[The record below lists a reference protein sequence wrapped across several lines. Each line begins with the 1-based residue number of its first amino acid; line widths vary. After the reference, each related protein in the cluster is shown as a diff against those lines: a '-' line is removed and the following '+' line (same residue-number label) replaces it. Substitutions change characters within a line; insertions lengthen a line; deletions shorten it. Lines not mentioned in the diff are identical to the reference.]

1 MKRLKWLVPGM
12 RVKRWIILLAL
23 SVALISMGCV
33 IMIVEDNPNTKAG
46 AGLVIL
52 LGIFGVISG
61 VKNVVKSLIAVFLPQ
76 DTQRKSEL
84 VDIIYQKRY
93 LERGSNVVV
102 MGGGT
107 GLSVLL
113 HGLKNYTS
121 NITAIVTVA
130 DDGGS
135 SGRLREE
142 FNILPPGDI
151 RNCLVALAD
160 AEPLMR
166 KLFQFRF
173 EEGKDL
179 KGHSFGN
186 LFITA
191 MSKVTGDFEQAVKES
206 SRILAIRGKVIP
218 STLSKVKL
226 VAEHQNGELTEGESK
241 IP

>member
-113 HGLKNYTS
+113 HGLKN
-121 NITAIVTVA
+121 
-130 DDGGS
+130 
-135 SGRLREE
+135 
-142 FNILPPGDI
+142 
-151 RNCLVALAD
+151 
-160 AEPLMR
+160 
-166 KLFQFRF
+166 
-173 EEGKDL
+173 
-179 KGHSFGN
+179 
-186 LFITA
+186 
-191 MSKVTGDFEQAVKES
+191 
-206 SRILAIRGKVIP
+206 
-218 STLSKVKL
+218 
-226 VAEHQNGELTEGESK
+226 
-241 IP
+241 